1 MPRSFSGNAA
11 MKQLFPLR
19 RLFHLSGCLIP
30 VVYLLTNKRV
40 ALLVAAAAI
49 VAVAFIEA
57 LRIKGCIRLGF
68 VEALLKEREL
78 KGPTGSLFY
87 LVSCLATILF
97 FDKRIA
103 SASIFVLAVS
113 DPISS
118 IVGSKWGRRSFPW
131 KIGGRDSR
139 LLFLVRSCSC
149 LLLLQ
154 MAGHYCSR
162 GRCMR
167 SRALLVEVR
176 RRQPCHPDRRRAGAR
191 RAGPLRLPCPSF
203 PGFRISF

>member
-1 MPRSFSGNAA
+1 

-118 IVGSKWGRRSFPW
+118 IVGLKWGRRSFRGKSAEGTAAFFFSSVLVLACFSFKWPG
-131 KIGGRDSR
+131 IIVAAAAACATE
-139 LLFLVRSCSC
+139 LFSSKYVDDNLAIPIV
-149 LLLLQ
+149 
-154 MAGHYCSR
+154 A
-162 GRCMR
+162 
-167 SRALLVEVR
+167 ALAL
-176 RRQPCHPDRRRAGAR
+176 AALAR
-191 RAGPLRLPCPSF
+191 
-203 PGFRISF
+203 